1 MRLRPS
7 ALLHSLAALL
17 LAACSTGGDVTRP
30 IPTRFVPA
38 AQPAHRLVVMLPG
51 RGDDADSLARRGT
64 AQMIQSQWPDAD
76 VVLTGLTMPF
86 YRQGRAVQRMHDE
99 ILAPA
104 RARHYDQVW
113 LAGIS
118 LGGLGALM
126 YDRAYP
132 GQIDGML
139 LISPYLGDKPL
150 YREIQAAGGLDRW
163 QPGPEQAFTAETYQ
177 RELWRYIQR
186 WSERPGHTRSVWLAY
201 GDKERFRDRI
211 ALLAARLPRAHVFKL
226 PGHHNWTLWKPALR
240 TLLDHAGS
248 AQTRRTSTSPDAS
261 PPARPTDAGR
271 QPDR

>member
-7 ALLHSLAALL
+7 VLLRPLVALL

-30 IPTRFVPA
+30 IPSLFVPA
-38 AQPAHRLVVMLPG
+38 VQPAHRLVVMLPG
-51 RGDDADSLARRGT
+51 RGDDLGSLARRGI
-64 AQMIQSQWPDAD
+64 AQVIQGQWPDAD

-86 YRQGRAVQRMHDE
+86 YRQGRVVQRLHDE

-104 RARHYDQVW
+104 HARRYDQIW

-139 LISPYLGDKPL
+139 LISPYLGDKPI
-150 YREIQAAGGLDRW
+150 YREIEAAGGLARW
-163 QPGPEQAFTAETYQ
+163 QPGPAQDFTPETYQ
-177 RELWRYIQR
+177 RELWRYIR
-186 WSERPGHTRSVWLAY
+186 DWSEHPGRTRSVWLAY

-211 ALLAARLPRAHVFKL
+211 ALLAMQLPAGHAFEL
-226 PGHHNWTLWKPALR
+226 PGHHNWTLWKPATR
-240 TLLDHAGS
+240 TLLEHA
-248 AQTRRTSTSPDAS
+248 AVAPTAS
-261 PPARPTDAGR
+261 SRPVGNR
-271 QPDR
+271 